1 MAGTI
6 TSGRAPQAVGEK
18 SRWRFFPLAVILGLF
33 FVALVNAY
41 MVVSALGTFPGEAG
55 TVNGYELSN
64 EYNRILNA
72 QQTRTSLGWK
82 VVLFGKDQHLALRL
96 TDRDG
101 QPLSGLTITATATR
115 PVGPLCA
122 TELTFQSDGAGRWM
136 STRPLDLGQWLVD
149 LKAASPGRNYVITR
163 RVIIR

>member
-72 QQTRTSLGWK
+72 I
-82 VVLFGKDQHLALRL
+82 
-96 TDRDG
+96 
-101 QPLSGLTITATATR
+101 P
-115 PVGPLCA
+115 
-122 TELTFQSDGAGRWM
+122 AGRLG
-136 STRPLDLGQWLVD
+136 RPEEIARVVVFI
-149 LKAASPGRNYVITR
+149 ASPMANWM
-163 RVIIR
+163 